1 MNKQQINFLKKQFE
15 FIQTQNNNIFN
26 VTPIVTNRHGNT
38 FSIFNV
44 TEESISKLR
53 LLTPSMSYGSFIYID
68 RIWVSSNNQSYIS
81 NDTLKILLNETL
93 TNNLGNKS
101 TFNPF
106 TTCFGNNNLNINQL
120 ADKIYGICKIY
131 GIGNRNTLNTIKKYK
146 IRFRCYPINYVNLL
160 KSVNLDKPK
169 ILGDVPCKPT
179 YSISVNGQCPKI
191 AGSFSTYGYTFF
203 GIQHVDTHWIWY
215 TYAKDVWEQSGK
227 PWKSGNNGAP
237 LVDYVC
243 GYKCQFP
250 IPQDPG

>member
-15 FIQTQNNNIFN
+15 FIQSQNYNIFN
-26 VTPIVTNRHGNT
+26 VTPIVTNRHGTT

-44 TEESISKLR
+44 NEEAISKLR

-120 ADKIYGICKIY
+120 ADKIYGID
-131 GIGNRNTLNTIKKYK
+131 NHNTLNTIKKYK
-146 IRFRCYPINYVNLL
+146 IRFRCYPINYINQL
-160 KSVNLDKPK
+160 KFVNLDKPK
-169 ILGDVPCKPT
+169 VLGDGYCALT
-179 YSISVNGQCPKI
+179 HYISVNGQCARI
-191 AGSFSTYGYTFF
+191 TGSFSTYNITFF
-203 GIQHVDTHWIWY
+203 GKHTDTHYIWHTHY
-215 TYAKDVWEQSGK
+215 KDVWEQCGNSWNGA
-227 PWKSGNNGAP
+227 NNGP
-237 LVDYVC
+237 PIVDYLC
-243 GYKCQFP
+243 GYLCQTP
-250 IPQDPG
+250 IPQDPA